1 MKKILLIIIPLF
13 LIASIIA
20 VAFYLS
26 NKKHERGALQVT
38 SIPKSTVYID
48 GKSLGQTP
56 LCRCDDATM
65 LSVGDY
71 TIKLVPQDS
80 SLSPFEGKITISPSV
95 LTVVDKTF
103 GKGAESS
110 GSIITLSKIDDK
122 TKVQLLIVSF
132 PDKADVQVDSVP
144 SGSTPLLLDNVAESD
159 HELTLTKNGY
169 TDKSLRI
176 RTVVGYKL
184 IATVFLGISSDLNS
198 TSSASPSANVSVSP
212 TASAS
217 SSSKS
222 PSATSTASSSA
233 QIVILETPT
242 GFLRVRDD
250 ASLNAAEIGRV
261 LPDAT
266 FSLLD
271 EKDGWYEI
279 KLPNG
284 TTGWVSNQYAKK
296 K

>member
-1 MKKILLIIIPLF
+1 MKKVLLIIIPLF

-144 SGSTPLLLDNVAESD
+144 SGSTPLLLDNVTESD

-176 RTVVGYKL
+176 RTVAGYKL
-184 IATVFLGISSDLNS
+184 IATVFLGISSDLSSTASASQSANLS
-198 TSSASPSANVSVSP
+198 VSPTGTSSAS
-212 TASAS
+212 T
-217 SSSKS
+217 SKS
-222 PSATSTASSSA
+222 TTASSSA
-233 QIVILETPT
+233 QIIILETPT

-250 ASLNAAEIGRV
+250 ASINAAEIGRV

-284 TTGWVSNQYAKK
+284 TTGWISDQYAKK
-296 K
+296 Q